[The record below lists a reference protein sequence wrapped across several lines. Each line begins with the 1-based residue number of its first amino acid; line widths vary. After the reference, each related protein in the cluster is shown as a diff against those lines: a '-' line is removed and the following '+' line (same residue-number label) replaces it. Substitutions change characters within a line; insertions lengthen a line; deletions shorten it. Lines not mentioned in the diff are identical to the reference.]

1 MLSGSRL
8 DSNEKDE
15 HPDTIK
21 KGIRNK
27 LFLNMDLLLNN
38 SENFGK
44 SKRLGG
50 ATRDRTADLLHA
62 MQALS
67 QLSYNPKE
75 RVLFYRWTCT
85 LSNIFFK
92 NSLFCIFYNQ
102 QIIQNRSDTAA
113 AMFSAYNL
121 AK

>member
-1 MLSGSRL
+1 
-8 DSNEKDE
+8 
-15 HPDTIK
+15 
-21 KGIRNK
+21 
-27 LFLNMDLLLNN
+27 
-38 SENFGK
+38 
-44 SKRLGG
+44 
-50 ATRDRTADLLHA
+50 
-62 MQALS
+62 
-67 QLSYNPKE
+67 
-75 RVLFYRWTCT
+75 VLFYRWTCT